1 MSLPALDVNAF
12 IAALVIVSVVGFL
25 FLSRIPPD
33 LIMVGG
39 VTVLLLTGVV
49 GVGDAL
55 SGFSN
60 EGMITVGVLYVI
72 VAGLR
77 DTGVMGWVAQ
87 YVLGRPK
94 TVAMAQIRLLLPVA
108 GLSAF
113 MNNTPLVAAMLPA
126 VTEWGRKIGTPL
138 SKLMMPL
145 SFATILGGLCT
156 LIGTSTNVVVG
167 GLMQEAERAGTV
179 ESAFT
184 FFTLTPVGIA
194 CAAAGLAYIL
204 VASRWLL
211 PARDSAV
218 SQLADP
224 REYSVEMLVQ
234 PGSTLVGKTIEAAG
248 LRHLRSMFLAEVTRD
263 GDVMPAVAPTLRL
276 KDNDRL
282 LFVGVVDSVV
292 ELQKIRG
299 LIPATEQVF
308 RLDGPRTERMLIEAV
323 VSDRCPLVGKTIRD
337 GRFRNRY
344 NAAVIAVARSGERI
358 KDKLGDIVLQPG
370 DTLLLEARP
379 AFIEQQRHS
388 RDFYLVSRL
397 DDSSTP
403 RHEKAFTALV
413 ILIGMVGFATLFEQ
427 HPYFIEQGFGML
439 HAALVAA
446 VLMLATNCCSIV
458 SARRSID
465 WQVLIVIGAA
475 IGIGKALD
483 STGLAMFLAQS
494 LIGIVGD
501 NPTMQLLALYFA
513 TMALTEI
520 LTNNSA
526 AVLMFPIALATAGQA
541 GVDPMPFVVAMTIA
555 ASCGFAT
562 PFGYQT
568 NLMVYGPGGY
578 RFSDFLRFGLP
589 LNLIVAA
596 ITISLVPLVFP
607 FA

>member
-1 MSLPALDVNAF
+1 MPLPALDLNAL
-12 IAALVIVSVVGFL
+12 IAALVVVGVVGFL
-25 FLSRIPPD
+25 FFSKIAPD
-33 LIMVGG
+33 LIMVAGL
-39 VTVLLLTGVV
+39 TVLLLTGVL
-49 GVGDAL
+49 GADDAL
-55 SGFSN
+55 RGFGN

-72 VAGLR
+72 VAGVR

-94 TVAMAQIRLLLPVA
+94 TVATAQIRMMLPVA
-108 GLSAF
+108 GLSSV

-126 VTEWGRKIGTPL
+126 VSEWGRKIGIPL

-156 LIGTSTNVVVG
+156 LIGTSTNVVVA
-167 GLMQEAERAGTV
+167 GLMNDAAAAGAV
-179 ESAFT
+179 DRSFT
-184 FFTLTPVGIA
+184 FFTLTPIGVA
-194 CAAAGLAYIL
+194 CAAAGIVYMLI
-204 VASRWLL
+204 ASRWLL

-218 SQLADP
+218 GNLTDP
-224 REYSVEMLVQ
+224 REYTVEMLVQ
-234 PGSTLVGKTIEAAG
+234 PGSALAGKTIEAAG
-248 LRHLRSMFLAEVTRD
+248 LRHLRSMYLAEVTRD
-263 GDVMPAVAPTLRL
+263 GEVLAAVAPTLQL

-299 LIPATEQVF
+299 LIPATDQVF

-323 VSDRCPLVGKTIRD
+323 VSDRCPLVGRTIRD

-344 NAAVIAVARSGERI
+344 NAAVIAVARSGERV
-358 KDKLGDIVLQPG
+358 KDKLGDIVLQAG

-379 AFIEQQRHS
+379 AFVEQQRDS

-397 DDSSTP
+397 DDSATP
-403 RHEKAFTALV
+403 RHDKASVALV
-413 ILIGMVGFATLFEQ
+413 ILVGMVGCATLFEQ
-427 HPYFIEQGFGML
+427 HPYFIERGYGML

-446 VLMLATNCCSIV
+446 VLMLATRCCSV
-458 SARRSID
+458 GSARRTID
-465 WQVLIVIGAA
+465 WQVLLVIGAA
-475 IGIGKALD
+475 IGIGRALQE
-483 STGLAMFLAQS
+483 TGLAMYLAQS
-494 LIGIVGD
+494 LISVVGE
-501 NPTMQLLALYFA
+501 NPTMQLLAIYVA
-513 TMALTEI
+513 TMAMTEI

-526 AVLMFPIALATAGQA
+526 AVLMFPIALATATQA
-541 GVDPMPFVVAMTIA
+541 GVDPLPFMVAMTIA

-578 RFSDFLRFGLP
+578 RFSDFLRFGVP

-596 ITISLVPLVFP
+596 ITIALVPLVFP